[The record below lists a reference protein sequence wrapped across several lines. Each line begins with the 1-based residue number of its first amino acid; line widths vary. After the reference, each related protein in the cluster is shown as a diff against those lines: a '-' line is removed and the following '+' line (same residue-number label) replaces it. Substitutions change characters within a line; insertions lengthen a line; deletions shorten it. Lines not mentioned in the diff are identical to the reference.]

1 MKQSVSD
8 TDDSLLRTYF
18 KQIRAIP
25 LLSFEEELELSKRIH
40 EGNENARTKLIEA
53 NLRLV
58 VKIAHSYIT
67 ADASLMDII
76 QEGNM
81 GLIHAVEKYDHSK
94 NVRFSTYANWWIK
107 QAIRRYFTNKRRAI
121 RLPDRKEELLSK
133 IKAAS
138 QTLSQE
144 FMRQPTLDEIAM
156 KLALPREQIECV
168 LNMTGEIVSLDSDS
182 GSAENATAI
191 EMCEDYTYNP
201 EREFVRKTA
210 KQDALRILDNL
221 KENERLIIMHRFRL
235 AAKAPHTL
243 KGISDKMGV
252 SPETVRQI
260 EIRAL
265 RNLRAYAEEFAWLR
279 AI

>member
-1 MKQSVSD
+1 MKQNISD
-8 TDDSLLRTYF
+8 TDNSLLRSYF
-18 KQIRAIP
+18 KQIKAIP

-40 EGNENARTKLIEA
+40 AGNEKARTKLIEA

-58 VKIAHSYIT
+58 VKIAHSYAT
-67 ADASLMDII
+67 AEATLMDII
-76 QEGNM
+76 QEGNL
-81 GLIHAVEKYDHSK
+81 GLIHAAEKYDHSK
-94 NVRFSTYANWWIK
+94 NARFSTYASWWIK

-121 RLPDRKEELLSK
+121 RLPDRKEELLTK

-138 QTLSQE
+138 QILSQE

-156 KLALPREQIECV
+156 KLALPREQIEIV
-168 LNMTGEIVSLDSDS
+168 LNMTSEIVSLDSDS
-182 GSAENATAI
+182 GNTENATPI

-210 KQDALRILDNL
+210 KQDALHILDNL
-221 KENERLIIMHRFRL
+221 KENERLIVMYRFRL

-265 RNLRAYAEEFAWLR
+265 RSLRTHAEEFAWLR